1 MVVAREGIRLLAEF
15 FFDTLGLPRTFTE
28 VGIKREDYAVMA
40 RKACGAGGVL
50 RGFKDLTPADVEK
63 IFEMCE

>member
-1 MVVAREGIRLLAEF
+1 MQPIYY
-15 FFDTLGLPRTFTE
+15 LGLPRTFTE

-40 RKACGAGGVL
+40 RKSCGAGSVL

>member
-1 MVVAREGIRLLAEF
+1 
-15 FFDTLGLPRTFTE
+15 

-40 RKACGAGGVL
+40 RKSCGAGGVL